1 MWRGLYIA
9 ASGMITETKHTDMI
23 ANNLANA
30 STTGYKRDDMAI
42 REFEPL
48 LLRRINDHSADTDV
62 TSFKGFRIDGNCPP
76 RVGMLG
82 LGSAVDEIATDHLQ
96 GAMQT
101 TGNTYDVA
109 ISGEGYFVVNT
120 IDGPRYTR
128 DGGFY
133 RSNSGR
139 LQNMRGQ
146 DVLSSRGRPITIPEN
161 AQNVTIASDG
171 RIYANGG
178 EIGQIDVVA
187 FDGKNSLVKQ
197 GDNLYRP
204 QGGAQPRPATGTV
217 EQGMLEMSNT
227 SIVTEMVELINNYR
241 VYEAGSKAVQT
252 QDSLLDKAVND
263 VGRTS

>member
-30 STTGYKRDDMAI
+30 ATTGYKRDDMAV
-42 REFEPL
+42 REFEPM

-62 TSFKGFRIDGNCPP
+62 TSFKGFRIRSGAPI
-76 RVGMLG
+76 VGTLG

-96 GAMQT
+96 GALQT
-101 TGNTYDVA
+101 TGNTYDFA
-109 ISGEGYFVVNT
+109 ISGEGYFV
-120 IDGPRYTR
+120 IDTPQGPRYTR
-128 DGGFY
+128 DGSFY
-133 RSNSGR
+133 RSASGQ
-139 LQNMRGQ
+139 LQNVRGQ
-146 DVLSSRGRPITIPEN
+146 AVLSAQGRPINIP
-161 AQNVTIASDG
+161 ADATRVNVSGDG
-171 RIYANGG
+171 RIHVGNT
-178 EIGQIDVVA
+178 EIAQLGFVQ
-187 FDGKNSLVKQ
+187 FDAPDAVIKQ

-204 QGGAQPRPATGTV
+204 QEGARPTQATGTI
-217 EQGMLEMSNT
+217 EQGLLEMSNT

-241 VYEAGSKAVQT
+241 VYEAGSRAVQT

>member
-30 STTGYKRDDMAI
+30 ATTGYKRDDMAI
-42 REFEPL
+42 HEFEPL
-48 LLRRINDHSADTDV
+48 LLRRINDHAADSDV
-62 TSFKGFRIDGNCPP
+62 TSFKGFR
-76 RVGMLG
+76 VGTGAPVVGQLG
-82 LGSAVDEIATDHLQ
+82 LGSAVDEIATEHLQ

-101 TGNTYDVA
+101 TGNTYDLA
-109 ISGEGYFVVNT
+109 ISGPGYFVVNT

-133 RSNSGR
+133 RSTNGT
-139 LQNMRGQ
+139 LLNMRGQ
-146 DVLSSRGRPITIPEN
+146 EVLSTRGRSISIPAR
-161 AQNVTIASDG
+161 AQHVTVGSDG
-171 RIYANGG
+171 SIYADGS
-178 EIGQIDVVA
+178 QIAQLDFVQ
-187 FDGKNSLVKQ
+187 FDGKNAVVKQ

-204 QGGAQPRPATGTV
+204 QGGAQPRPATGTI

-227 SIVTEMVELINNYR
+227 SVVTELVELINNHR

>member
-1 MWRGLYIA
+1 
-9 ASGMITETKHTDMI
+9 MI

-42 REFEPL
+42 REFEPM

-62 TSFKGFRIDGNCPP
+62 TSFKGFRIDGNRPP

-101 TGNTYDVA
+101 TGNTYDLA
-109 ISGEGYFVVNT
+109 ISGQGYFV
-120 IDGPRYTR
+120 IDTPQGPRYTR
-128 DGGFY
+128 DGSFY
-133 RSNSGR
+133 RSANGQ
-139 LQNMRGQ
+139 LQNVRGQ
-146 DVLSSRGRPITIPEN
+146 AVLSAQGRTITIPAD
-161 AQNVTIASDG
+161 AQRVNITGDG
-171 RIYANGG
+171 RIYANGA
-178 EIGQIDVVA
+178 QIAQLGFVQ
-187 FDGKNSLVKQ
+187 FDAPEAVIKQ

-204 QGGAQPRPATGTV
+204 QEGARPQQASGTI

-227 SIVTEMVELINNYR
+227 SVVTEMVELINNYR

-252 QDSLLDKAVND
+252 QDTLLDKAVND
-263 VGRTS
+263 VGRAT

>member
-42 REFEPL
+42 REFEPM
-48 LLRRINDHSADTDV
+48 LLRRINDYSADTKV
-62 TSFKGFRIDGNCPP
+62 TSFKGFRVDGNRAP

-101 TGNTYDVA
+101 TGNTYDLA
-109 ISGEGYFVVNT
+109 ISGQGYFVVNT

-133 RSNSGR
+133 RSNTGQ

-146 DVLSSRGRPITIPEN
+146 AVLSAQGRPITIPAN
-161 AQNVTIASDG
+161 AQHVNVSSDG
-171 RIYANGG
+171 RIYADGAEVAQLGFVQFNGRNAV
-178 EIGQIDVVA
+178 I
-187 FDGKNSLVKQ
+187 KQ

-227 SIVTEMVELINNYR
+227 SVVTEMVELINNYR
-241 VYEAGSKAVQT
+241 IYEAGSKAVQT

>member
-30 STTGYKRDDMAI
+30 ATTGYKRDDMAI

-48 LLRRINDHSADTDV
+48 LLRRINDHAADTDV
-62 TSFKGFRIDGNCPP
+62 TSFKGFRIGMGAPV
-76 RVGMLG
+76 VGQLG
-82 LGSAVDEIATDHLQ
+82 LGSAVDEIATEHLQ

-101 TGNTYDVA
+101 TGNTYDLA
-109 ISGEGYFVVNT
+109 ISGLGYFVVNT

-133 RSNSGR
+133 RSTNGT
-139 LQNMRGQ
+139 LLNMRGQ
-146 DVLSSRGRPITIPEN
+146 EVLSTRGRSISIPAN
-161 AQNVTIASDG
+161 AQHVTVGSDG
-171 RIYANGG
+171 SIYADGA
-178 EIGQIDVVA
+178 QIAQLDFVQ
-187 FDGKNSLVKQ
+187 FDGKNAVVKQ

-204 QGGAQPRPATGTV
+204 QGGAQPRPATGTI

-227 SIVTEMVELINNYR
+227 SVVTEMVELINNHR

>member
-48 LLRRINDHSADTDV
+48 LLRRINDQSADTDV
-62 TSFKGFRIDGNCPP
+62 TSFKGFRIGMGAPV
-76 RVGMLG
+76 VGTLG

-101 TGNTYDVA
+101 TGNTYDLA

-133 RSNSGR
+133 RSSTGR
-139 LQNMRGQ
+139 LENMRGQ
-146 DVLSSRGRPITIPEN
+146 EVLSAQGRPITIPED
-161 AQNVTIASDG
+161 AQNVTITSDG

-178 EIGQIDVVA
+178 EIGQLSIVA
-187 FDGKNSLVKQ
+187 FDGKNAVVKQ

-204 QGGAQPRPATGTV
+204 QEGAQPRQATGSV

-227 SIVTEMVELINNYR
+227 SVVTEMVELINNYR

-263 VGRTS
+263 VGRSS